1 MLGPRAPRRRRD
13 RPRRD
18 SRLSEDGSAGAGSL
32 PRSWPRTMES
42 LSELQNPLLPQSPAP
57 LHGPYPY
64 REASP
69 SWSCQEK
76 LYSYLLGAA
85 GSARPHQLLDP
96 GSLQLA
102 VEAWYRPS
110 CLLGRDK
117 VKEPRASSCETSFT
131 ENRELQAG
139 PAERSTEADQ
149 EEEDITIQTV
159 SYGVQEELQGQENNQ
174 EEEES
179 DMTSTDSESEDN
191 FVALPPRD
199 HLGLTI
205 FSMLCCFWP
214 LGIAAFYFSQ
224 GTSKAISKGDFRLA
238 STTSRRA
245 LFLATLSIAVGAGL
259 YVAVVVALAAY
270 MSQNGHG

>member
-1 MLGPRAPRRRRD
+1 
-13 RPRRD
+13 
-18 SRLSEDGSAGAGSL
+18 
-32 PRSWPRTMES
+32 MES
-42 LSELQNPLLPQSPAP
+42 LSELQNPLLPRNPAH

-64 REASP
+64 PEASP
-69 SWSCQEK
+69 AWPCREK
-76 LYSYLLGAA
+76 IYSYLLGGA
-85 GSARPHQLLDP
+85 GPAHAHQLLDP

-102 VEAWYRPS
+102 VEAWYRPN

-117 VKEPRASSCETSFT
+117 VKEPRAGSCETSFT
-131 ENRELQAG
+131 ESREPPAG
-139 PAERSTEADQ
+139 PTERSTEPGQA
-149 EEEDITIQTV
+149 EEDVTIQTV
-159 SYGVQEELQGQENNQ
+159 SYGVQEELQGQEDDQ
-174 EEEES
+174 EEEEEEES
-179 DMTSTDSESEDN
+179 DATSTESESEDN
-191 FVALPPRD
+191 FLTLPPRD

-245 LFLATLSIAVGAGL
+245 LFLATLSIAIGAGL

-270 MSQNGHG
+270 MSQNGHS